1 MYFRSYCKM
10 PKTHNNFSMK
20 RIQFSF
26 CNSGWISELYA
37 SSNVSICLRS
47 TKNTDSNLGHP
58 PNLSLKLGQTPH
70 HQYDNLIWVLTSKNE
85 AKLAKHSIFFSFL
98 CLSDFDILSCSCSG
112 GISEIKE
119 ALQEI
124 LNSWKEALNG
134 ARCSFEEILLS
145 LYLTLFH
152 NKLPLMSPHV
162 LCKTKWI

>member
-1 MYFRSYCKM
+1 MSPFHQEYRFKS
-10 PKTHNNFSMK
+10 
-20 RIQFSF
+20 RISSQSVPQTGA
-26 CNSGWISELYA
+26 NA
-37 SSNVSICLRS
+37 SSS
-47 TKNTDSNLGHP
+47 TWQLMLAIEVPLQNHFEFWP
-58 PNLSLKLGQTPH
+58 PLH
-70 HQYDNLIWVLTSKNE
+70 
-85 AKLAKHSIFFSFL
+85 FFGFL

-112 GISEIKE
+112 GISKIKE

>member
-1 MYFRSYCKM
+1 MHHLM
-10 PKTHNNFSMK
+10 PQYVSVPP
-20 RIQFSF
+20 RIQIQIWDILPICPSNWGKGLIINMTTYIGSWSASPKSF
-26 CNSGWISELYA
+26 G
-37 SSNVSICLRS
+37 
-47 TKNTDSNLGHP
+47 
-58 PNLSLKLGQTPH
+58 
-70 HQYDNLIWVLTSKNE
+70 VLTSRNKGE
-85 AKLAKHSIFFSFL
+85 LAKHSIFFSFL